1 MFYKRNNK
9 LEEGIG
15 MNLKKI
21 KEFFSL
27 EEPENFNNNMLSYNN
42 YKSENYN
49 KNQQYIDKYKNQ
61 SLYKLLEQN
70 EDYIRKAFNNC
81 YDLVMREISLYNSN
95 KGKICIIYLNEF
107 TTEELI
113 NDSIIKKF
121 PLDQDNH
128 IKVQEIEESIK
139 RKLAIKDDNICND
152 FGKCIDGILDG
163 NVLIFSDMLSKAFIV
178 SIKNPPERAIQ
189 EPNIEG
195 SMRGPREGFTESLA
209 KNVNLIRKKIKN
221 INFKTEKFVVGKE
234 TKTDLAICYID
245 NAVDHKILEE
255 VRSRIKKI
263 DLNTM
268 AANFVSECI
277 EDDKFSIVPMVFK
290 TERPDVAEAK
300 LLEGK
305 IVIVVDN
312 TPVVL
317 SVPALFVEFMQ
328 AADDYYT
335 RYLPATLNRWFRYI
349 GLILT
354 LTLPGVYVSL
364 ITLHH
369 ELIPTQLSITIME
382 ARSGI
387 PLPSVWECFLML
399 SAYEIIREA
408 GLRIPRTIGQTVS
421 IVGTLILGEAAV
433 RAGIVSA
440 PVIII
445 VAFVGTSLYTIPSY
459 ELNTTILFV
468 RYILLFLG
476 AALGMFGI
484 FCGLLFMITYM
495 TSRRS
500 FGIPYMYPFCPFSLK
515 RNQDTIFRLPI
526 KIMDK
531 TVKLFRK

>member
-1 MFYKRNNK
+1 
-9 LEEGIG
+9 
-15 MNLKKI
+15 MNFKKI
-21 KEFFSL
+21 KDFFSL
-27 EEPENFNNNMLSYNN
+27 KEPENFNNNMLSYNN
-42 YKSENYN
+42 NESEDNNESEYSIDQYN
-49 KNQQYIDKYKNQ
+49 NNQ

-70 EDYIRKAFNNC
+70 EDYIRKAFKNC
-81 YDLVMREISLYNSN
+81 YDLVIREISLYNMD

-121 PLDQDNH
+121 PLDKSDYIEINDIEQV
-128 IKVQEIEESIK
+128 IKH
-139 RKLAIKDDNICND
+139 KLAIKNDSICND
-152 FGKCIDGILDG
+152 FGKCIDGVLDG
-163 NVLIFSDMLSKAFIV
+163 NVLIFSDMLNKAFIV
-178 SIKNPPERAIQ
+178 SIKSPPERAIQ
-189 EPNIEG
+189 EPNTE
-195 SMRGPREGFTESLA
+195 SSLRGPREGFTESLS

-221 INFKTEKFVVGKE
+221 TNFKTEKFIVGKE
-234 TKTDLAICYID
+234 TKTDLVICYID

-255 VRSRIKKI
+255 VRRRIKKI

-305 IVIVVDN
+305 IIIIVDN

-335 RYLPATLNRWFRYI
+335 RYIPATLNRWFRYI
-349 GLILT
+349 GLLFT
-354 LTLPGVYVSL
+354 VTLPGAYVSL

-369 ELIPTQLSITIME
+369 ELVPTQLTITIIK

-387 PLPSVWECFLML
+387 PLPSLWECFLML

-421 IVGTLILGEAAV
+421 IVGTLILGEAVV
-433 RAGIVSA
+433 RAGIASA

-445 VAFVGTSLYTIPSY
+445 VAFVGTALYTIPSY
-459 ELNTTILFV
+459 ELNVTISFL
-468 RYILLFLG
+468 RYIILFLG

-495 TSRRS
+495 SSRRS
-500 FGIPYMYPFCPFSLK
+500 FGVPYMYPISPFSIK
-515 RNQDTIFRLPI
+515 RNQDTIFRFPI
-526 KIMDK
+526 TILDK